1 MAHVEGPGRE
11 KLLIATTG
19 NCRHV
24 CRTANFGNLTLSSR
38 CICNWNPTAVWS
50 LYSNFEI
57 PQSSIPN
64 PHSPLPCHKSYAT
77 QRLIVSSFLLPLI
90 NRKLKQLSAQGN
102 MAKRSTGMSNS
113 TATWATR
120 NIRHTKYK
128 WQKKI
133 LATTATSRGWHRSVA
148 FRMKLI
154 TFGTFHWANTFFFP
168 GSFEWPSA
176 AVVSFSVPKWKI
188 VVRINYAPNAAAT
201 PKKNKK
207 KSREKNKIRE
217 VKLQETRPTAIRSR
231 GTNHHWSASNARRAL
246 RNSFIYPVAHP
257 SISSSTQL
265 LFVHRKKSGLIRLQS
280 QLNILIFLKY

>member
-1 MAHVEGPGRE
+1 MFAEQRT
-11 KLLIATTG
+11 LATWR
-19 NCRHV
+19 CRRV
-24 CRTANFGNLTLSSR
+24 VYATEIRQPSGR
-38 CICNWNPTAVWS
+38 CIPI
-50 LYSNFEI
+50 FEI